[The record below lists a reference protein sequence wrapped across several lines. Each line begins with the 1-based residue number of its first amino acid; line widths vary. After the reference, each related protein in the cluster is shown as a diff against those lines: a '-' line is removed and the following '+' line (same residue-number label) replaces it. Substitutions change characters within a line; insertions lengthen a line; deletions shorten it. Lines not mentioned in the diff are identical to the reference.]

1 MQVGRGVKG
10 ATATAVGRQGV
21 ALAAL
26 LSDRSVV
33 DGL

>member
-1 MQVGRGVKG
+1 MQVGRGVRG

-21 ALAAL
+21 TSAAL